1 MKRVQKQ
8 SAEIT
13 GITEEIIQRTVF
25 TLVMS
30 FMYTLDFAVPCSN
43 LSGFGKEIFCVLGY
57 ARYYIFF
64 YVQIQADRHR
74 VSSRC
79 LFTS

>member
-13 GITEEIIQRTVF
+13 GITEEIIQRKVF

-30 FMYTLDFAVPCSN
+30 FVYTLDFDVPCSN
-43 LSGFGKEIFCVLGY
+43 LSGFGKEMF
-57 ARYYIFF
+57 
-64 YVQIQADRHR
+64 
-74 VSSRC
+74 
-79 LFTS
+79 

>member
-13 GITEEIIQRTVF
+13 GITEEIIQRKVF

-30 FMYTLDFAVPCSN
+30 FMYTLDFDVPCSN
-43 LSGFGKEIFCVLGY
+43 LSGFGKEMF
-57 ARYYIFF
+57 
-64 YVQIQADRHR
+64 
-74 VSSRC
+74 
-79 LFTS
+79 

>member
-30 FMYTLDFAVPCSN
+30 FMYTLDFAVPYSN

-57 ARYYIFF
+57 VPGIIYFFMSRYRQTDIE
-64 YVQIQADRHR
+64 
-74 VSSRC
+74 
-79 LFTS
+79 